1 MTTTR
6 LFCTICDFEVHFEFS
21 GKIVLHYIFSVK
33 CIHHLLPLYIICKG
47 NRGIAES
54 NVSSED
60 YLMSGS
66 FSAQK
71 DDKIQCAI
79 CFEHFVQF

>member
-6 LFCTICDFEVHFEFS
+6 LFYTICDFEVHFEFS

-60 YLMSGS
+60 YLMSG
-66 FSAQK
+66 
-71 DDKIQCAI
+71 
-79 CFEHFVQF
+79 

>member
-33 CIHHLLPLYIICKG
+33 CINHLLPLYIICKG

-60 YLMSGS
+60 YLMSG
-66 FSAQK
+66 
-71 DDKIQCAI
+71 
-79 CFEHFVQF
+79 